1 MGASIS
7 GWLLARR
14 VAEAGHLGV
23 VSGTALDLV
32 LARRLQ
38 AGDPGGHMRR
48 ALDNFPDADAA
59 GRVLEKFFIEGG
71 KKEGEPFKAI
81 PLFTVDPSEEL
92 IELTVIANFCEV
104 FLAREGHSG
113 IVGINYLEKIQL
125 PNIYSLYG
133 AMLAGVD
140 YVLMGAGVP
149 REIPGI
155 LDGLSGHEEVRMS
168 LNVEGVSSGD
178 GFTARFNPS
187 SHFGGTLTG
196 LKLKR
201 PRFFAI
207 IASSVLA
214 LTLAKKS
221 TGKVDG
227 FVIEKPEA
235 GGHNAAPRGQM
246 KLNERGEP
254 VYGPKDDLD
263 IARIKS
269 TGLPFWLAGGFGTP
283 DGLGRA
289 LAEGALGVQ
298 VGTPFAFCAESG
310 LAGDLK
316 DALIEKALRGDIDI
330 FTDPKASPTGYPI
343 KVARLEGTISEE
355 AEYASRGRICDL
367 GYLRH
372 LYKKE
377 DGTVG
382 YRCPSEPVEA
392 YVKKGGSREET
403 VGRKCLCN
411 GLMSNIGLAQRRGDG
426 YLERPFI
433 TAGLDLKNISRF
445 LKNGVKS
452 YSAQDVIDEIMG
464 EEGRI
469 K

>member
-7 GWLLARR
+7 GWPLAKS

-32 LARRLQ
+32 LARYLQ
-38 AGDPGGHMRR
+38 IGDPGGHLRR
-48 ALDNFPDADAA
+48 ALDNFPDTDAA
-59 GRVLEKFFIEGG
+59 ARVLDKYFIDGG
-71 KKEGEPFKAI
+71 KKEEQPFKAI
-81 PLFTVDPSEEL
+81 PVFTIDPAEEL

-104 FLAREGHSG
+104 FLAKEGHSG
-113 IVGINYLEKIQL
+113 SVGINYLEKIQL
-125 PNIYSLYG
+125 PNVYSIYG

-155 LDGLSGHEEVRMS
+155 LDALCGHNDVRMNLS
-168 LNVEGVSSGD
+168 VEGTASGAD
-178 GFTARFNPS
+178 FTVRFSPS
-187 SHFGGTLTG
+187 SYFGGSLIE
-196 LKLKR
+196 LQLNR
-201 PRFFAI
+201 PRFLAI
-207 IASSVLA
+207 ISSSILA

-227 FVIEKPEA
+227 FVIEKAGA

-246 KLNERGEP
+246 RLNERGEP
-254 VYGPKDDLD
+254 VYGPKDELN
-263 IARIKS
+263 ISRIQS
-269 TGLPFWLAGGFGTP
+269 TGLPYWLAGGYGTS
-283 DGLGRA
+283 DGLEMA
-289 LAEGALGVQ
+289 LSEGATGVQ
-298 VGTPFAFCAESG
+298 VGTPFAFCEESG
-310 LAGDLK
+310 LSEDLK
-316 DALIEKALRGDIDI
+316 EALIDKSLKSEVDV
-330 FTDPKASPTGYPI
+330 FTDPKASPTGFPI
-343 KVARLEGTISEE
+343 KVVRLDGTISESD
-355 AEYASRGRICDL
+355 EYNARPRVCDL

-372 LYKKE
+372 LYKRQ

-382 YRCPSEPVEA
+382 YRCPSEPVEV

-411 GLMSNIGLAQRRGDG
+411 GLMSNIALAQIRKNG

-433 TAGLDLKNISRF
+433 TAGVDLKNIGRF
-445 LKNGVKS
+445 VKNGQKS

-464 EEGRI
+464 ARGR
-469 K
+469 KR

>member
-7 GWLLARR
+7 GWPLAKS

-32 LARRLQ
+32 LARYLQ

-48 ALDNFPDADAA
+48 ALANFPDQSAVE
-59 GRVLEKFFIEGG
+59 RLLEKYFIEGG
-71 KKEGEPFKAI
+71 KKEGEPFK
-81 PLFTVDPSEEL
+81 PVPFFSVDPPVEL
-92 IELTVIANFCEV
+92 VELTVIANFCEV
-104 FLAREGHSG
+104 FLAKEGHSG
-113 IVGINYLEKIQL
+113 PVGINYLEKIQL

-155 LDGLSGHEEVRMS
+155 LDALSAHEDVRMG
-168 LNVEGVSSGD
+168 LDVDGATPTEG
-178 GFTARFNPS
+178 FMTRFSPA
-187 SHFGGTLTG
+187 SHFGGSLTG
-196 LKLKR
+196 SGVKR
-201 PRFFAI
+201 PRFLAI
-207 IASSVLA
+207 IASTVLA

-221 TGKVDG
+221 TGRVDG
-227 FVIEKPEA
+227 FVIEKAGA

-254 VYGPKDDLD
+254 VYGPKDALD
-263 IARIKS
+263 INKIAS
-269 TGLPFWLAGGFGTP
+269 TGLPFWFAGGYGTP
-283 DGLGRA
+283 EGLAAA
-289 LAEGALGVQ
+289 LAEGAHGVQ
-298 VGTPFAFCAESG
+298 IGTPFAFCDESG
-310 LAGDLK
+310 LKEDLK
-316 DALIEKALRGDIDI
+316 EAIIEKAIMGTIDI
-330 FTDPKASPTGYPI
+330 FTDPKASPTGYPF
-343 KVARLEGTISEE
+343 KVARLEGTLSEE
-355 AEYASRGRICDL
+355 AEYADRRRVCDL

-392 YVKKGGSREET
+392 YVKKGGRSEDT

-411 GLMSNIGLAQRRGDG
+411 GLMANIGFAQRRRDG
-426 YLERPFI
+426 YLEKPFI
-433 TAGLDLKNISRF
+433 TAGLDLKNIGRF
-445 LKNGVKS
+445 VKVDLKS
-452 YSAQDVIDEIMG
+452 YSARDVIDEIMG
-464 EEGRI
+464 EEGSD
-469 K
+469 